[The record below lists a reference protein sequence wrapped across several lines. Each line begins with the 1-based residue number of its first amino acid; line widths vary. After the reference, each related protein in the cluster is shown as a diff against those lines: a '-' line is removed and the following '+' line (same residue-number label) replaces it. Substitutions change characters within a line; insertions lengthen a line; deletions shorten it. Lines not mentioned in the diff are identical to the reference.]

1 MTIFALYGEHILSI
15 YAFHTKQKLYI
26 CTQSQTNMDKSIIK
40 SIILQNQERIEAIPL
55 QKRKIDFDEKGN
67 YVLVGLRRA
76 GKSFMLYQNIQERIR
91 TGKSQREDI
100 LYINFEDDRLQIGG
114 LEDLDTLI
122 TAYHEIYTERKPIVY
137 LDEIQIINGWE
148 KFARR
153 LADTQ
158 YRVFITGSN
167 ANMLSREIA
176 TTLGGRFIAREIYP
190 FSFEEYLI
198 YKGIRL
204 DTNWEY
210 APIATKVRGLFDEY
224 FHYGGFAEIFNRA
237 DKREWINSLCQKIL
251 LGDIIARNDIRNAPL
266 IRLLVKKL
274 AESVMQPTTQTR
286 LLNILQSTGIKLGR
300 NTISEY
306 LSYMDDAYLTFSIT
320 NYTDSLAERISNRKR
335 YFSDNGLLNNYLFD
349 PTTKLLENLV
359 AVTLLKKYGG
369 YEEDNLYYYN
379 KGVEVDFY
387 VPSQEL
393 AIQVSYNINDLD
405 TRERETKALLK
416 MASVFPLK
424 KLMIITMDQET
435 TIQEDENSIEVVPV
449 WKWLLK

>member
-1 MTIFALYGEHILSI
+1 
-15 YAFHTKQKLYI
+15 
-26 CTQSQTNMDKSIIK
+26 
-40 SIILQNQERIEAIPL
+40 
-55 QKRKIDFDEKGN
+55 
-67 YVLVGLRRA
+67 
-76 GKSFMLYQNIQERIR
+76 
-91 TGKSQREDI
+91 
-100 LYINFEDDRLQIGG
+100 
-114 LEDLDTLI
+114 
-122 TAYHEIYTERKPIVY
+122 
-137 LDEIQIINGWE
+137 
-148 KFARR
+148 
-153 LADTQ
+153 
-158 YRVFITGSN
+158 
-167 ANMLSREIA
+167 
-176 TTLGGRFIAREIYP
+176 
-190 FSFEEYLI
+190 
-198 YKGIRL
+198 
-204 DTNWEY
+204 
-210 APIATKVRGLFDEY
+210 
-224 FHYGGFAEIFNRA
+224 
-237 DKREWINSLCQKIL
+237 
-251 LGDIIARNDIRNAPL
+251 
-266 IRLLVKKL
+266 
-274 AESVMQPTTQTR
+274 MQATTQTR

-393 AIQVSYNINDLD
+393 AIQVSYNISDLD
-405 TRERETKALLK
+405 TREGETKALLK

>member
-1 MTIFALYGEHILSI
+1 
-15 YAFHTKQKLYI
+15 
-26 CTQSQTNMDKSIIK
+26 MDKSIIK
-40 SIILQNQERIEAIPL
+40 SIILQNQERIETIPL
-55 QKRKIDFDEKGN
+55 QKRKIKFEQQGN

-76 GKSFMLYQNIQERIR
+76 GKSYMLYQNIQDRIQ
-91 TGKSQREDI
+91 TGESKREDI
-100 LYINFEDDRLQIGG
+100 LYINFEDDRLLLRNQ
-114 LEDLDTLI
+114 EDLDMVI
-122 TAYHEIYTERKPIVY
+122 TAYQEMYVNHKPVVY
-137 LDEIQIINGWE
+137 LDEIQIVSGWE

-158 YRVFITGSN
+158 YQVFITGSN

-176 TTLGGRFIAREIYP
+176 TTLGGRYIVREVYP
-190 FSFEEYLI
+190 FSFDEFLT
-198 YKGIRL
+198 YKGIEL
-204 DTNWEY
+204 NSNWEY
-210 APIATKVRGLFDEY
+210 APVATKVRGLFDEY
-224 FHYGGFAEIFNRA
+224 FSYGGFAEVFSRA

-251 LGDIIARNDIRNAPL
+251 LGDIIARNDIRNASL

-286 LLNILQSTGIKLGR
+286 LLNILQSTGVKLGR

-320 NYTDSLAERISNRKR
+320 NFTDSLAERISNRKR

-349 PTTKLLENLV
+349 PITKLLENLV

-369 YEEDNLYYYN
+369 REDDDLYYYN

-387 VPSQEL
+387 VPSQGL
-393 AIQVSYNINDLD
+393 AIQVSYNISDLD
-405 TRERETKALLK
+405 TRERETKALFK
-416 MASVFPLK
+416 MATVFPLK

-435 TIQEDENSIEVVPV
+435 TIQEKEKTIEVVPV
-449 WKWLLK
+449 WKWLLREI